1 MPSDHLPLLMVGL
14 GNPGEAYRFTRHNAG
29 FLWIDALQKQ
39 LAFPD
44 FQIKKKGEQSEGI
57 YHQRRMILLKPLTF
71 MNLSGSA
78 VVPIQHFY
86 KLPMQS
92 IVVIYDDLELPLG
105 SYKIQ
110 QGGSPKGHN
119 GLRHIESTV
128 GKETWRLRLGI
139 GRPENREQVAD
150 YVLSRF
156 SAEELKMMDAVI
168 ARTVDGF
175 LAGSLLFWTT

>member
-1 MPSDHLPLLMVGL
+1 MPSDPLPLLMVGL
-14 GNPGEAYRFTRHNAG
+14 GNPGETYRLTRHNAG

-78 VVPIQHFY
+78 VASIQQFY

-105 SYKIQ
+105 SYKVQ
-110 QGGSPKGHN
+110 QGGSAKGHN

-156 SAEELKMMDAVI
+156 SAEELRILDGVI
-168 ARTVDGF
+168 AQTVSGF
-175 LAGSLLFWTT
+175 AEGCLSFGTT